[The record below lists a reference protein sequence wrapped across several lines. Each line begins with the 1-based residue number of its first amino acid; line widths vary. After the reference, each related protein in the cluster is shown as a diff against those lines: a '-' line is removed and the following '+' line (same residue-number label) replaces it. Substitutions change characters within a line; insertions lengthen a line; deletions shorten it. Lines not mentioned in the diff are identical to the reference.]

1 MAYEK
6 MKKTLTA
13 LASEYSLKRVTLFG
27 SRADGTYHEESDIDL
42 IIEFS
47 RPVSLLFISAL
58 KCRLED
64 EWGLNVDIVHGPIQE
79 SDLIEVGKEVELY
92 AA

>member
-1 MAYEK
+1 MAFEK
-6 MKKTLTA
+6 MRKTLTA

-58 KCRLED
+58 KCHLED
-64 EWGLNVDIVHGPIQE
+64 EWCLNVNIVHGPIQE
-79 SDLIEVGKEVELY
+79 GDLYVHCDHASSLS
-92 AA
+92 